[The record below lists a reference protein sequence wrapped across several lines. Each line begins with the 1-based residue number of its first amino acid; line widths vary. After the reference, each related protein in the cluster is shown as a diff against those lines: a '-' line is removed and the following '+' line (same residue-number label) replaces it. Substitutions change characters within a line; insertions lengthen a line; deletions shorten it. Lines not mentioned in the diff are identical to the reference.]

1 MKKILALVLAA
12 AMMMCLLAACGSTQ
26 TSTPAAEAPAAAE
39 NTGDSA
45 EPVSTTWG
53 IEPMSEPVT
62 VNLAYFSGAMHAL
75 PWYVMEAKGWLAE
88 LGISLEYYS
97 FTSGPVMMEACNNWD
112 IGSTGAPGA
121 ITGMLGYD
129 VKLIGF
135 CDEEASINMYVR
147 PDSPLAQSGQGNI
160 ADYPNMYGN
169 VEDWK
174 GLTVLLPVGTTAH
187 QSLVTVLE
195 QIGLSAEDVTMQ
207 NMDVMTAMTAFKAGE
222 GDMMC
227 VWTSTSIE
235 AENLGYVRA
244 ASSLENKV
252 VIPTTVCATD
262 AALNDPIKHEAI
274 VKMWELYYRSL
285 SWIKENI
292 EEAAQLYTDSCTIEG
307 VSGADDYDL
316 CYTSLNDWFFP
327 VDLDTMVDMMTT
339 TGADAGGLRSDEI
352 NNGYNELFNTFDFFM
367 SQEKYTV
374 DDRNF
379 LIDNGKVD
387 GTIAQEVA
395 DSIAAR

>member
-1 MKKILALVLAA
+1 MKKVLALVLAA
-12 AMMMCLLAACGSTQ
+12 AMVMCLLAACGNSAPSPTENPA
-26 TSTPAAEAPAAAE
+26 STPASEE
-39 NTGDSA
+39 TGES
-45 EPVSTTWG
+45 VSTTWG

-62 VNLAYFSGAMHAL
+62 INLGYFSGAMHAL
-75 PWYVMEAKGWLAE
+75 PWYVMEDKGWLDE
-88 LGISLEYYS
+88 LGISLEYFS
-97 FTSGPVMMEACNNWD
+97 FTSGPVMMEASSNWD
-112 IGSTGAPGA
+112 ICSTGAPGA
-121 ITGMLGYD
+121 IPGMLGYD

-147 PDSPLAQSGQGNI
+147 PDSQIAKSGQGNI
-160 ADYPNMYGN
+160 PDYPKMYGT
-169 VEDWK
+169 VDDWK
-174 GLTVLLPVGTTAH
+174 GITVLLPVGTTAH

-195 QIGLSAEDVTMQ
+195 QIGLTADDVTMQ

-235 AENLGYVRA
+235 AEGLGFVRA
-244 ASSLENKV
+244 ASSLENHV

-274 VKMWELYYRSL
+274 VKMWELYYRTL
-285 SWIKENI
+285 GWIKDNLED
-292 EEAAQLYTDSCTIEG
+292 AAQLYTDSCTIEG

-316 CYTSLNDWFFP
+316 CYTSLKDWFFP
-327 VDLDTMVDMMTT
+327 MDLDTMIEMMTT
-339 TGADAGGLRSDEI
+339 KGPDAAGLRTDEI
-352 NNGYNELFNTFDFFM
+352 GNGYNELFNTFDFFM

-379 LIDNGKVD
+379 LIDNNKVD
-387 GTIAQEVA
+387 GSIAQEVA